1 MMVHLMITTT
11 TGAPTSVKVSEEEER
26 PNVRFNIGDR
36 VECHMD
42 DKTCQP
48 GYITAKEMMVYFVHM
63 WLG

>member
-1 MMVHLMITTT
+1 MITTT